1 MRTQRKLLI
10 VATMG
15 LAVTGA
21 GGAARAQSQQPAP
34 PPPSGDVMFYRAP
47 GAGPMLPPEAIGF
60 LGVEAPLG
68 GKIVTGVPFTASFSS
83 ESTQTLADGNHIQ
96 HKNSGTLARDAQGRT
111 RRDMSLPAI
120 GAWTTSG
127 APREVSM
134 INDPVSGIHYV
145 LEHERKIAREFAPP
159 DLLMDKVKH
168 GQDGIASTKK
178 GPGDPN
184 MTTASLGTQTIGGVP
199 AEGTRITHTIPAGA
213 IGNELPIVVTVERW
227 YSADLQTDVMIK
239 RSDPRTGDTVMQLSN
254 IVRQVP
260 DASLFQVPS
269 DYTIEKGGPKG
280 TFRMEVQPQ

>member
-1 MRTQRKLLI
+1 MRTPRQYLF

-15 LAVTGA
+15 LAVAGA

-34 PPPSGDVMFYRAP
+34 PPASGDVMFYRTP
-47 GAGPMLPPEAIGF
+47 GAGPILPPGSIGF

-68 GKIVTGVPFTASFSS
+68 GKVVTGVPFTASFST
-83 ESTQTLADGNHIQ
+83 ESVQTLADGNRIQ

-134 INDPVSGIHYV
+134 INDPVSGVHYV

-159 DLLMDKVKH
+159 DLLADKIKH
-168 GQDGIASTKK
+168 GQGGIASTKK
-178 GPGDPN
+178 TLADSN
-184 MTTASLGTQTIGGVP
+184 VTTASLGTQTIGGVP
-199 AEGTRITHTIPAGA
+199 AEGTRITHTIPADA
-213 IGNELPIVVTVERW
+213 IGNKLPITVTVERW

-239 RSDPRTGDTVMQLSN
+239 RSDPRSGDTIMQLCD

-269 DYTIEKGGPKG
+269 DYTVEKGGRNG
-280 TFRMEVQPQ
+280 TFHLEVQPQ